1 MTNVQF
7 IFNVKDKS
15 ALLHSLL
22 LQNLQKKKASL
33 VFCRDQSETKALSK
47 NLWGSSGIN
56 FLPHILNKP
65 RENEMI
71 ILSND
76 RIDWM
81 DDTLINFSD
90 SMINGFN
97 RYLKLIELVTDDDET
112 KEKARDRFKFYK
124 DCGYKLN
131 SVDAKQLSANMF

>member
-15 ALLHSLL
+15 ILLHNLL

-33 VFCRDQSETKALSK
+33 VFCRDKYELEILSE
-47 NLWGSSGIN
+47 NLWTSSVIN
-56 FLPHILNKP
+56 FLPHKV
-65 RENEMI
+65 NEPYDNELI
-71 ILSND
+71 ILSDD
-76 RIDWM
+76 RIDWL

-90 SMINGFN
+90 SMIDGFN
-97 RYLKLIELVTDDDET
+97 RYLKLIELVTDSEET

-124 DCGYKLN
+124 DCGYKIN
-131 SVDAKQLSANMF
+131 SVDEKQLSVNLF